1 MFSARMMTFPSGNQ
15 VSFDLT
21 KSSKSSTCSTIS
33 NMLGSGVWEEGVDI
47 VKGGGKDALMVISM
61 IVTVIN
67 KGVLLSEGMPRE
79 PTLPIKAST
88 LLPVAYTRV
97 REIIAYIPAETLL
110 RHIQIIQDELT
121 FRQYPLVGFQH
132 DAFIQGTG
140 PSILIS

>member
-1 MFSARMMTFPSGNQ
+1 
-15 VSFDLT
+15 
-21 KSSKSSTCSTIS
+21 
-33 NMLGSGVWEEGVDI
+33 
-47 VKGGGKDALMVISM
+47 MVISM